1 LRHSQT
7 RKHTRSFKRQLQKL
21 VLWFWILPGLFAIS
35 TNASEL
41 KTETIAAFDRY
52 IAATEARMDEEVRLH
67 QFLVMDRLPDV
78 QRKEAYDQLQRG
90 QAYIEELQTQQDHRP
105 IHIPNGLI
113 HHWAGVMFIPNGTLS
128 ETDAVL
134 QDYENEP
141 SIYNPEIRRSKLI
154 ERRGN
159 RSKIYLQFYNKSIIT
174 VVLDAYFDVI
184 ETHIGSTRLQSASR
198 STRIVEVVNP
208 GSPNEH
214 ERTDGN
220 DHGYMWRLYSYWR
233 IEEKGGGVYIQNES
247 ITLTRTVPVMLA
259 WLINPLTKSIP
270 REVLLDMLTDTKK
283 AVLKAKTTSKQRG
296 LSQRDARLRES
307 PQEIAMPS
315 L

>member
-1 LRHSQT
+1 MRHSQT
-7 RKHTRSFKRQLQKL
+7 RKHTHSFKRHLQKW
-21 VLWFWILPGLFAIS
+21 VLLFWILPGPFAIS
-35 TNASEL
+35 TSASEL
-41 KTETIAAFDRY
+41 KPETIAAFERY
-52 IAATEARMDEEVRLH
+52 IAATEARMDEDVRLH
-67 QFLVMDRLPDV
+67 QFLVIDRLPDV
-78 QRKEAYDQLQRG
+78 QRMEAYDQLQRG
-90 QAYIEELQTQQDHRP
+90 QAYIEELKTNQDHYP
-105 IHIPNGLI
+105 IHIPNGMI
-113 HHWAGVMFIPNGTLS
+113 HHWAGVIFIPNATLS
-128 ETDAVL
+128 ETNAVL

-159 RSKIYLQFYNKSIIT
+159 RSKIYLQFYNKSIVT

-184 ETHIGSTRLQSASR
+184 ETHLGSTQAQSASR

-208 GSPNEH
+208 GSPDEH

-233 IEEKGGGVYIQNES
+233 IEENGGGVYIQNES

-270 REVLLDMLTDTKK
+270 RQVLLDMLTDTKK
-283 AVLKAKTTSKQRG
+283 AVLKAKTTSKQSG
-296 LSQRDARLRES
+296 PSQGDAALREP
-307 PQEIAMPS
+307 PQGIAMPN

>member
-1 LRHSQT
+1 
-7 RKHTRSFKRQLQKL
+7 L
-21 VLWFWILPGLFAIS
+21 VLLFWILPGLFAIS
-35 TNASEL
+35 TRASEL
-41 KTETIAAFDRY
+41 KPETIAAFERY
-52 IAATEARMDEEVRLH
+52 IAATEARMDDDVRLH
-67 QFLVMDRLPDV
+67 QFLVIDRLPDL
-78 QRKEAYDQLQRG
+78 QRKEAYDQLQRV
-90 QAYIEELQTQQDHRP
+90 QAYIEELHTNQDHHP

-113 HHWAGVMFIPNGTLS
+113 HHWAGVIFIPNATLP
-128 ETDAVL
+128 ETIAVL

-159 RSKIYLQFYNKSIIT
+159 RSKIYLQLYNKSIVT

-184 ETHIGSTRLQSASR
+184 ETHIGSTQFQSASR
-198 STRIVEVVNP
+198 STRIVEVVDA
-208 GSPNEH
+208 GGPNER
-214 ERTDGN
+214 ERSDGN
-220 DHGYMWRLYSYWR
+220 DHGYMWRLHSYWR
-233 IEEKGGGVYIQNES
+233 IEEKGGGVYVQNES

-283 AVLKAKTTSKQRG
+283 AVLKVRTTSKQRG
-296 LSQRDARLRES
+296 LSQGDATLRES
-307 PQEIAMPS
+307 PQGIAMPN

>member
-1 LRHSQT
+1 
-7 RKHTRSFKRQLQKL
+7 
-21 VLWFWILPGLFAIS
+21 
-35 TNASEL
+35 L
-41 KTETIAAFDRY
+41 KPETIAAFEGY
-52 IAATEARMDEEVRLH
+52 IAATEARMDDDVRLH
-67 QFLVMDRLPDV
+67 QFLVIDRLPEL

-90 QAYIEELQTQQDHRP
+90 QAYIEELKTNQDHHP
-105 IHIPNGLI
+105 IHIPNGMI
-113 HHWAGVMFIPNGTLS
+113 HHWAGVIFIPNATLP
-128 ETDAVL
+128 ETNAVL

-141 SIYNPEIRRSKLI
+141 SIYSPEIRRSKLI

-159 RSKIYLQFYNKSIIT
+159 RSKIYLQFYNKSIVT

-184 ETHIGSTRLQSASR
+184 ETHLGSTQAQSASR

-208 GSPNEH
+208 SSPDEH
-214 ERTDGN
+214 ERTDGI

-233 IEEKGGGVYIQNES
+233 IEEKDGGVYVQNES

-270 REVLLDMLTDTKK
+270 REVLFDMLTDTKR
-283 AVLKAKTTSKQRG
+283 AVLKAKTTSKRRG
-296 LSQRDARLRES
+296 LSQRDAALRES
-307 PQEIAMPS
+307 PQVVAMPN

>member
-1 LRHSQT
+1 
-7 RKHTRSFKRQLQKL
+7 
-21 VLWFWILPGLFAIS
+21 
-35 TNASEL
+35 
-41 KTETIAAFDRY
+41 
-52 IAATEARMDEEVRLH
+52 M
-67 QFLVMDRLPDV
+67 
-78 QRKEAYDQLQRG
+78 
-90 QAYIEELQTQQDHRP
+90 
-105 IHIPNGLI
+105 I
-113 HHWAGVMFIPNGTLS
+113 HHWAGVMFIPKAMLS
-128 ETDAVL
+128 ETIAVL

-159 RSKIYLQFYNKSIIT
+159 RSKIYLQFYNKSIVT
-174 VVLDAYFDVI
+174 VVLDAYFDVV
-184 ETHIGSTRLQSASR
+184 ETYIGSTQAQSASR

-208 GSPNEH
+208 NSPDEH

-247 ITLTRTVPVMLA
+247 ITLSRTVPVMLA

-270 REVLLDMLTDTKK
+270 REVLHDMLTDTKK
-283 AVLKAKTTSKQRG
+283 AVLKAMTTSRQLG
-296 LSQRDARLRES
+296 LSQRDATLIES
-307 PQEIAMPS
+307 PQGVAMPN